1 MIAGKTYKAIRLELF
16 SVSLAKSIVVMLQF
30 QLWKK
35 LLVVLVAVSGI
46 IFALPNL
53 IGGDDGA
60 GSNFLPG
67 KQINLGLDLQGGS
80 HLLLRVDVG
89 AVKQERLEN
98 LGETLRRDF
107 RSEKIRFSGL
117 AVANETVSLQIRNP
131 DDVAKTQQIFTNL
144 GNEYTV
150 SNDELTYHLAFNDAG
165 LAAMQTRTVE
175 QSIEIIR
182 RRLDPEG
189 TKEPVIQR
197 QGLDR
202 ILVQLPG
209 VDDPEAVKRLLGRTA
224 KLTFQLVDL
233 RISATEAIQR
243 GRTPPGSIL
252 MQSASDDGRSYVIEK
267 RVMVSGEMLDGA
279 TATFDQNNRPAVSF
293 TLNPAGARRFGKVT
307 GENIGRPFAIILDG
321 KVVSAPTIQSQIFGS
336 GQITGDFSVAETNEL
351 ALVLRA
357 GALPAPLIILEER
370 SIGPGLGAD
379 SIAAG
384 EIAAVIGIILVA
396 IYMVASYGFFGGLAV
411 SALTVNIILIVA
423 ALSALQATLTLPG
436 IAGIVLTMGMA
447 VDANVLVFERIR
459 EELSKGRSAIAAIDS
474 GYQRAIST
482 IIDSNLTT
490 LFAALFLY
498 IFGSGPIKGFAVTLG
513 IGIATSMFTAVMV
526 TRLLIVL
533 WVERKR
539 PNRLVL

>member
-1 MIAGKTYKAIRLELF
+1 
-16 SVSLAKSIVVMLQF
+16 MLQF
-30 QLWKK
+30 QTWKK
-35 LLVVLVAVSGI
+35 LLVTSIALLGVF
-46 IFALPNL
+46 FALPNIVNNQNIL
-53 IGGDDGA
+53 T
-60 GSNFLPG
+60 FLPG
-67 KQINLGLDLQGGS
+67 QKINLGLDLQGGS
-80 HLLLRVDVG
+80 HLLLRVDVD
-89 AVKQERLEN
+89 AVKTERIEN
-98 LGETLRRDF
+98 LGETIRRDF
-107 RSEKIRFSGL
+107 RGEKIRFSDLAVGNSNVSLRLRSDANIARAQKIFTDLGKDYSTTFDGLKFKIEFNETGL
-117 AVANETVSLQIRNP
+117 AT
-131 DDVAKTQQIFTNL
+131 
-144 GNEYTV
+144 
-150 SNDELTYHLAFNDAG
+150 
-165 LAAMQTRTVE
+165 MQSRTVE

-209 VDDPEAVKRLLGRTA
+209 IDDPEAIKRLLGRTA
-224 KLTFQLVDL
+224 KLTFQLVDM
-233 RISATEAIQR
+233 RMTADEAIQR
-243 GRTPPGSIL
+243 GRTPPGTLI
-252 MQSASDDGRSYVIEK
+252 MESAGGDGRKYLIEK

-279 TATFDQNNRPAVSF
+279 TASFDQNNRPAVSF
-293 TLNPAGARRFGKVT
+293 TLNSNGARRFGKVT

-321 KVVSAPTIQSQIFGS
+321 KVVSAPTIQSQIFGN
-336 GQITGDFSVAETNEL
+336 GQITGDFSVSETNEL
-351 ALVLRA
+351 GLVLRA
-357 GALPAPLIILEER
+357 GALPAPLIIMEER

-379 SIAAG
+379 SIASGKFAS
-384 EIAAVIGIILVA
+384 VIGLILVA
-396 IYMVASYGFFGGLAV
+396 LFMALSYGFFGTLAV
-411 SALTVNIILIVA
+411 VALTVNIILIVA

-459 EELSKGRSAIAAIDS
+459 EELAKGLSAISAIDS

-513 IGIATSMFTAVMV
+513 IGIVTSMFTAVMV
-526 TRLLIVL
+526 TRLFIVI

-539 PNRLVL
+539 PNKFIL